1 MRVMALVFAGLLAS
15 SPARAGADLHG
26 APLPRGSRP
35 AGDRHASALGF
46 RATVD
51 WYARQWRRDGI
62 AVRTVGPYAARGVDV
77 VRFLREGDAGSWL
90 AVHIYRLAGKTWIFV
105 VRRPGLDAE
114 RTTL

>member
-1 MRVMALVFAGLLAS
+1 MRVMALVFAGLVAAA
-15 SPARAGADLHG
+15 PARAGVDLHG

-35 AGDRHASALGF
+35 VADRHASALGF

-51 WYARQWRRDGI
+51 WYTRQWRRDGI

-77 VRFLREGDAGSWL
+77 VRFLREDDAGDWL
-90 AVHIYRLAGKTWIFV
+90 AVHVYRVAGKTWIFV
-105 VRRPGLDAE
+105 VPRPGLDAG